1 MSIRQKTIPQVQDLV
16 PEAPLMPEHEFTL
29 SGCSFDE
36 VYQMAAWLHSA
47 FAGSDSSREVV
58 CLATENKAIICAAL
72 LAGLCGAPA
81 LLLPHA
87 LSGRVLARM
96 QKATGFTTA
105 ISERADIVPLGT
117 RILWP
122 KTGTAHRLCFHPD
135 PDRELLRLFTGGS
148 TGSPKV
154 WSKTSSNLFA
164 EARYLAD
171 RFGITDQDL
180 IVATISPCHI
190 YGLLFSVL
198 IPLVSSAS
206 VIART
211 PSFPAEIADA
221 IQINEATILAAV
233 PAHYRA
239 LRQQVTSKGSLR
251 FAVSSAGML
260 DPGDNATF
268 CNQNNTSI
276 VEVYGSTETGGIA
289 SRNRMAGE
297 TDFTPFSTVDWKISR
312 ERLLVRSPYISLQTP
327 RDKNGFFITGD
338 RVEAVPGNS
347 FALKGR
353 MDGITKVAG
362 KRVDLEEIREAI
374 RQYPGVDDCFV
385 LALPDP
391 SGRENQ
397 ICALVQATVLNKEDL
412 FTSLQTRLESY
423 GLPRVIRRTNT
434 MPLTGAGK
442 YDLAAIR
449 RILSQ

>member
-1 MSIRQKTIPQVQDLV
+1 
-16 PEAPLMPEHEFTL
+16 MPEHEFTL

-47 FAGSDSSREVV
+47 FASSDSSREIV
-58 CLATENKAIICAAL
+58 CLATENKAVIAASL
-72 LAGLCGAPA
+72 LARLCGTPS

-87 LSGRVLARM
+87 LSGRALARM
-96 QKATGFTTA
+96 QQATGFTTA
-105 ISERADIVPLGT
+105 ISDRADIVPPNT

-122 KTGTAHRLCFHPD
+122 KTGTAHKLYFHTG

-154 WSKTSSNLFA
+154 WSKSCSNLFA

-171 RFGITDQDL
+171 RFRITDQDL

-239 LRQQVTSKGSLR
+239 LRRQVTSKGSLR

-268 CNQNNTSI
+268 CNRNNTSI

-289 SRNRMAGE
+289 SRNRSAGE

-327 RDKNGFFITGD
+327 RDENGFFITGD
-338 RVEAVPGNS
+338 RVEAAPGNS

-362 KRVDLEEIREAI
+362 KRVDLEEIRETI
-374 RQYPGVDDCFV
+374 RQYPGVEDCFV

-391 SGRENQ
+391 NGRENQ
-397 ICALVQATVLNKEDL
+397 ICALVQATVLSKEDL
-412 FTSLQTRLESY
+412 FSSLQTRLESY

-434 MPLTGAGK
+434 MPMTGAGK

-449 RILSQ
+449 RILTK

>member
-1 MSIRQKTIPQVQDLV
+1 
-16 PEAPLMPEHEFTL
+16 
-29 SGCSFDE
+29 
-36 VYQMAAWLHSA
+36 MAAWLHSA
-47 FAGSDSSREVV
+47 FAGSDCSREVV
-58 CLATENKAIICAAL
+58 CLATENKAVIGAAL
-72 LAGLCGAPA
+72 LARLCGTPA

-87 LSGRVLARM
+87 LSGRALARM

-105 ISERADIVPLGT
+105 ISDRADIVPPGT

-122 KTGTAHRLCFHPD
+122 KTGAAHKLYFHTGPD
-135 PDRELLRLFTGGS
+135 QELLRLFTGGS
-148 TGSPKV
+148 TGSPQV

-180 IVATISPCHI
+180 IAATISPCHI

-198 IPLVSSAS
+198 IPLVSSAT
-206 VIART
+206 VIAQT

-221 IQINEATILAAV
+221 IQSNKATILAAV

-260 DPGDNATF
+260 DPGDNAAF
-268 CNQNNTSI
+268 CNQNKTSI

-289 SRNRMAGE
+289 TRNRRAGE

-327 RDKNGFFITGD
+327 RDEDGFFMTGD
-338 RVEAVPGNS
+338 RVEAAPGNS

-362 KRVDLEEIREAI
+362 KRVDLEEIRETI
-374 RQYPGVDDCFV
+374 RQYPGVEDCFI

-449 RILSQ
+449 RILDQ